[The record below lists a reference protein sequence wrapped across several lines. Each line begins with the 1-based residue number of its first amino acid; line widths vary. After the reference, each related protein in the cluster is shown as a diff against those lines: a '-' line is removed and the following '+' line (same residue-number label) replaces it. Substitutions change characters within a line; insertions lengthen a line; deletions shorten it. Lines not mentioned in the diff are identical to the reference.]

1 MSLDFSGLGDL
12 AQRSTKAAKPG
23 WQPLIQADLGAGQVL
38 FFDQS
43 LTATGWVK
51 VASIPGMTT
60 VVEAGKIKVPDGP
73 NEVETMLRRGVAVFE
88 QSVVLIDQALTE
100 GYSVAH
106 ESPPNPKQVR
116 GGGYGSLMSAQAVR
130 NAAALMQAEITMLGA
145 QPAKKIVCGKATA
158 DKIVAHAALTEHC
171 FPWINGARSWVTN
184 EATRD
189 ALMGA
194 LLWLYRQPKVGT

>member
-12 AQRSTKAAKPG
+12 AQRSAKAAKPG
-23 WQPLIQADLGAGQVL
+23 WEPLTQADLGAGQVL

-51 VASIPGMTT
+51 VVSWPGHTQVT
-60 VVEAGKIKVPDGP
+60 EAGKIKVPTGD
-73 NEVETMLRRGVAVFE
+73 NSVETMLRRGVEIFE
-88 QSVVLIDQALTE
+88 QTVVLIDGAIGM

-106 ESPPNPKQVR
+106 ESPPNPAQVK
-116 GGGYGSLMSAQAVR
+116 GGGYGSLMSAQSVR
-130 NAAALMQAEITMLGA
+130 NAAALMQVEIVMLGA
-145 QPAKKIVCGKATA
+145 QPAKKIICGSAKA
-158 DKIVAHAALTEHC
+158 DKIEAHAALKQHC
-171 FPWINGARSWVTN
+171 FPWIEGSEKVTN

-194 LLWLYRQPKVGT
+194 LLWLYRQPKTGR